1 MNADNAKLEVSAS
14 GIRVL
19 LVDDHQSILWGLVK
33 LIEGEQPKFSITG
46 VARSASDALEKAAAQ
61 QPDVIVLDIDLGVG
75 KTGLDIIPD
84 LLKCC
89 SARILV
95 LTGVRDQ
102 EIRDQAVLLGA
113 RGVVQKEEPAEVI
126 LAAIEKIH
134 AGEAWLD
141 RQTMGQLLTRMA
153 GRREEKVSP
162 EAAKIATLTRKEREI
177 IAAIVREGGAS
188 NKRIADRLNISDHT
202 LRNHLNSIYGKLGV
216 GNRLE
221 LYVYANQHNLV

>member
-1 MNADNAKLEVSAS
+1 MNTAEIDAGTAT

-33 LIEGEQPKFSITG
+33 LIEGEQPRFSIAG
-46 VARSASDALEKAAAQ
+46 VAKSAADAVLQAAATK
-61 QPDVIVLDIDLGVG
+61 PDVIVLDIDLGLG

-84 LLKCC
+84 LLKACQ
-89 SARILV
+89 AKILV
-95 LTGVRDQ
+95 LTGVRDP

-113 RGVVQKEEPAEVI
+113 RGVVQKEEPAEII
-126 LAAIEKIH
+126 LSAIEKVH

-141 RQTMGQLLTRMA
+141 RQTMGGLLTRLA

-177 IAAIVREGGAS
+177 IGAIVREGGAS

-216 GNRLE
+216 SNRLE
-221 LYVYANQHNLV
+221 LYVYANQHKLA